1 MPKRTLN
8 DKILKN
14 LKPAKPGERYAMMDA
29 IVPGFG
35 VRVTDK
41 GHRTFVLVSRFP
53 GATNPTRR
61 ALGDCGELTLEAAR
75 TKARKWLE
83 MIQAGKDPATEEE
96 RAKRDDLRKQ
106 KHTFESV
113 AEEFIKRHVSKT
125 RKAAV
130 VEREIRREFIAPWA
144 TRAIA
149 DIDHGDVKVVLRA
162 AVDRDAP
169 YQAHNLLVHV
179 RSLFNWA
186 IAQGDYGLERSPCD
200 RLKPKM
206 VIGKKQVRTRILTDH
221 ELQLLWKATEAMEY
235 PYGPLFRMLAWTGQR
250 KTEVAEVSW
259 PEFDLHKALWV
270 IPPARMKADAAHVV
284 PLTDE
289 VVSLLKSLP
298 RFRNGEF
305 LFSTTFGKKP
315 VNGFSKAKDRAD
327 NLMLKEARKRAELLG
342 NDPDKVKLD
351 EWRIHDIRRTM
362 RTGLSALPVADMVRE
377 LVIAHTRPGLH
388 KVYDQYAY
396 LDEKRRALELWTAR
410 LRSIVTTAPDNVV
423 ELRAK
428 A

>member
-1 MPKRTLN
+1 
-8 DKILKN
+8 
-14 LKPAKPGERYAMMDA
+14 
-29 IVPGFG
+29 
-35 VRVTDK
+35 
-41 GHRTFVLVSRFP
+41 
-53 GATNPTRR
+53 
-61 ALGDCGELTLEAAR
+61 
-75 TKARKWLE
+75 
-83 MIQAGKDPATEEE
+83 
-96 RAKRDDLRKQ
+96 
-106 KHTFESV
+106 
-113 AEEFIKRHVSKT
+113 
-125 RKAAV
+125 
-130 VEREIRREFIAPWA
+130 
-144 TRAIA
+144 
-149 DIDHGDVKVVLRA
+149 
-162 AVDRDAP
+162 
-169 YQAHNLLVHV
+169 
-179 RSLFNWA
+179 
-186 IAQGDYGLERSPCD
+186 
-200 RLKPKM
+200 
-206 VIGKKQVRTRILTDH
+206 
-221 ELQLLWKATEAMEY
+221 
-235 PYGPLFRMLAWTGQR
+235 
-250 KTEVAEVSW
+250 
-259 PEFDLHKALWV
+259 
-270 IPPARMKADAAHVV
+270 MKADAAHVV

-327 NLMLKEARKRAELLG
+327 NLMLKEARKRAEVLG